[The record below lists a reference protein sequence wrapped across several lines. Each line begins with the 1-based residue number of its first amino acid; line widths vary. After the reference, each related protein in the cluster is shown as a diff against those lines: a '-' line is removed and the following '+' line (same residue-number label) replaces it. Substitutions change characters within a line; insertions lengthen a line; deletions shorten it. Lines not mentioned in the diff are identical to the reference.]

1 MKNKKNVLITGAN
14 GFVGKS
20 LYRYLRNLN
29 YNVIGAVRNDIV
41 SRYGQKVVSV
51 GTIDSN
57 TDWEKALQGI
67 DTVVHLAARTHIMN
81 ETLKNPLSEFL
92 EVNCQGTINLARQ
105 CISQGVSRFIFISSI
120 GVNGFRT
127 DEKVFSVDSKPMPHS
142 PYAVSKFEA
151 ENSLKEL
158 VNNSSMDLVIIRPPA
173 IYGKNAPGNFGAIAK
188 MISKG
193 IPLPLDG
200 IDNKRSLIHLD
211 NLTSFIE
218 VCINNDKAANRLFI
232 VSDDEDLS
240 TTDTIELIGYV
251 LNKSPKMFKMPK
263 WAIRI
268 ALIFIGRKK
277 SADSLLSNLQVDIRY
292 AKHLLDWTPPFNP
305 RNLINTKK

>member
-41 SRYGQKVVSV
+41 SRYGQKVFSV